1 MEEKRRFIHS
11 LVFPGFFLFLIWFIK
26 FIEFG
31 LGVSFVSLGIYPLR
45 LKGIPGIFTAPLI
58 HANIIHLADNSI
70 PLFFLSLA
78 LFYFYREVA
87 YRVFFLAWFISDT
100 LVWIVGREAYH
111 IGASGVIYSLAAF
124 LFTSGI
130 IRRNRNLM
138 AISLLVIFLYGSMVW
153 GLFPYD
159 YHISW
164 ESHLMGA
171 LTGVALS
178 YVYRHE
184 GPESDIN
191 QWPEEEEEESPAA
204 DEV

>member
-1 MEEKRRFIHS
+1 MPTLFIS
-11 LVFPGFFLFLIWFIK
+11 SIIPSPFFPQS
-26 FIEFG
+26 
-31 LGVSFVSLGIYPLR
+31 GVCS
-45 LKGIPGIFTAPLI
+45 
-58 HANIIHLADNSI
+58 
-70 PLFFLSLA
+70 
-78 LFYFYREVA
+78 YFYSEVA
-87 YRVFFLAWFISDT
+87 YRVFFLVWFISDT

-111 IGASGVIYSLAAF
+111 IGASGVIYSLATF

-130 IRRNRNLM
+130 LRRNRNLM

-178 YVYRHE
+178 YCTAMKAPNLISTNGQRKD
-184 GPESDIN
+184 GGRM
-191 QWPEEEEEESPAA
+191 SPAA
-204 DEV
+204 DEVSIPVTFRMISGDFSTNQYGGENVIFTRL